1 MEDDVSKATELVE
14 RDGTDY
20 FSRRVPAEVADA
32 FSALFDKSI
41 VIVVHGRLGVGPIN
55 ASSQTYCRIR
65 EVGFTRC

>member
-1 MEDDVSKATELVE
+1 VSKATELVE

-55 ASSQTYCRIR
+55 AISQAYCRIR